1 MKKILLTGG
10 GTAGHVTPNLALVP
24 GLKQAGFTIEYMG
37 SYDGIEKALV
47 EKAGIPYHGIS
58 SGKLRRYMD
67 LKNLTDPVRI
77 LKGLHEARLYMKKHR
92 PDIVFSKGGFVS
104 VPVVIAAAEYKI
116 PVVIH
121 ESDLSPGLANK
132 LAIPRATKVCYSFPE
147 TAKYLSN
154 TKAIFTG
161 LPVRDELLNGSR
173 EKGLELC
180 GFAGD
185 KPVLMVIG
193 GSLGSVAV
201 NSAVRSALD
210 SLLTTFDVVHSCGK
224 GKYDADLDGTAGY
237 KQFEYISDELPDIYA
252 AADVII
258 SRAGANVINELAALK
273 KPALLIPLGLD
284 ASRGDQLLN
293 ADSFK
298 KRGFADVLKE
308 EDMNHRVLLS
318 KVNEL
323 YKNRS
328 IYIDAMSADDQGDA
342 VRRIIDIIC
351 QTAEEGSTKHAGR
364 QKARN

>member
-24 GLKQAGFTIEYMG
+24 GLRQAGFDIEYMG
-37 SYDGIEKALV
+37 SYDGIEKSLV

-58 SGKLRRYMD
+58 SGKLRRYLD
-67 LKNLTDPVRI
+67 VKNLTDPIRI
-77 LKGLHEARLYMKKHR
+77 LKGLHEAKHFMKEHK

-104 VPVVIAAAEYKI
+104 VPVVIAAAERKI

-147 TAKYLSN
+147 TEKYLSHN
-154 TKAIFTG
+154 KAIFTG

-173 EKGLELC
+173 ENGLKIC
-180 GFAGD
+180 GFTGN

-210 SLLTTFDVVHSCGK
+210 SLLVNFDIIHACGK
-224 GKYDADLDGTAGY
+224 GKYDNDLEGTAGY

-252 AADVII
+252 AADIII

-298 KRGFADVLKE
+298 KRGFSDVLKE
-308 EDMNHRVLLS
+308 EDLSHRTLVN

-323 YKNRS
+323 YADRAA
-328 IYIDAMSADDQGDA
+328 YIDAMSASEHGDA
-342 VRRIIDIIC
+342 VKRIIDIIC
-351 QTAEEGSTKHAGR
+351 ETV
-364 QKARN
+364 